1 MSAIQFDI
9 EATQQGAV
17 RGILDVANA
26 YMKAG
31 EAVDRIERVLTDAEA
46 AMSLLADASVN
57 LGARMEKMRVVTS
70 KTGEA
75 KQRLKKDTEAAT
87 DAVKAAGDA
96 AEKAGDQAGAAAKE
110 EVAARK
116 LVQQTLGSVLSA
128 EEKLYE
134 RRKALQDVGAKDPQ
148 IAATVDYQ
156 RALAG
161 LTAKIEEYEKR
172 KTDAVKNS
180 AEAKQK
186 ARDIERKAQEEQKAE
201 LVIYQQQEKQL
212 KLVDKA
218 WSQGANQLEKLIALR
233 KTLLV
238 MTTKETQET
247 PKFTDALQ
255 KLNMKIE
262 DVQRRMESN
271 KGRSLSELMDEQ
283 RQAVKLMLEPIN
295 ELQQLM
301 RVREKYIAQTPEAD
315 RATRQFTEG
324 LADLDKQIGAVRQ
337 EMATGAGMDAFKD
350 KVLQS
355 LGPVGDMA
363 SGIMDLKTQFKDFN
377 ENAAKQ
383 GSSGGFFAW
392 LKSLGGGKIALMG
405 LVGALAAAGV
415 ASVQAASKFADQ
427 AVEIENAAKFA
438 GIGTDRM
445 SRYQVMQQKL
455 GLQTDEMGEVFAELA
470 SKQKD
475 VNDGSEDQVRAFR
488 DLGIS
493 VDDLNGRLSDP
504 EVKLKAIA
512 EGFKNTQDRGK
523 ATAAIMGIFGDD
535 ISKKLAP
542 ALAKGAEGIDAMLKK
557 NDDLGLSMGQDGV
570 AAAKQY
576 KETMQEL
583 DARVEGLT
591 RTFGKFAAEVIN
603 VNLEALNPKS
613 ALEYYGILGKG
624 SEEPVRTVTKNM
636 ARIEKAAADVEGRLR
651 VLATAKMFGN
661 ATPEQEAE
669 IVLLEKRRNML
680 STQMKMEKG
689 LGDEI
694 ENQARREVDLRK
706 SQVEALD
713 KVRQA
718 LASESSETLEGRAKV
733 RAAVEASKKAI
744 DQETKE
750 AKARGAD
757 TAEFLAI
764 QAQRKV
770 AAEKKAALEIRDL
783 DKQSNDERKG
793 ERKALFDSIDSFL
806 EKSVDEEARINEQ
819 RKELLGELLSA
830 RKKGLVTEAEVQAQR
845 VAINQTADK
854 EIAEHRAKKL
864 KEETD
869 ERQKLLQAIS
879 QGAEKEIDARSKA
892 AQQVAAIE
900 RQANAVTLSSL
911 KQIEQETQSSLAS
924 TRELYTQEA
933 ERINESRKLLLENT
947 TALLEKQ
954 LITEEMAQG
963 QRTAINQDADAA
975 ILAARTSNERAL
987 AALNAGGQRKQAE
1000 LVRQTTEQVAEF
1012 TKSADADMMDE
1023 KTRLHMQALDEIK
1036 RLEDV
1041 YRKAGLE
1048 HDEAFE
1054 KAKTSVLE
1062 KEARA
1067 RSAISQKEI
1076 EQYADMTK
1084 NVMGEVSKLVEAY
1097 ESRKLEAARETLGE
1111 ITELETE
1118 LEGLKEKIEENKATS
1133 ADRARAKE
1141 LEGMI
1146 EGKNKQLEA
1155 EKAAAVKAFNI
1166 NKGLSLGQ
1174 VAIDTA
1180 MAIMKAIALFGPP
1193 PSPMG
1198 IAGIAAAGTIGAVQA
1213 GIIAASEPPEI
1224 AHTGRDISGPQLSM
1238 NGSSPDERPH
1248 NLLTGEGVVNRPG
1261 MRRLGPDGLHALN
1274 TGGALPGAGG
1284 MPGVLKIR
1292 HKTFEYLSW
1301 MSMQSGGEVSQGIRK
1316 ISNSRAG
1323 RRRG

>member
-9 EATQQGAV
+9 EAAQQGAV

-31 EAVDRIERVLTDAEA
+31 AAVDRIEHTLGEAEA

-57 LGARMEKMRVVTS
+57 LGARMERMGIVTS
-70 KTGEA
+70 KAGEV
-75 KQRLKKDTEAAT
+75 QRRTKKDTDDAT
-87 DAVKAAGDA
+87 KAVKAAGDA
-96 AEKAGDQAGAAAKE
+96 ADKAAGQVGAGAKE
-110 EVAARK
+110 EADARK
-116 LVQQTLGSVLSA
+116 MVQQTLNSVISM
-128 EEKLYE
+128 EEKLYAK
-134 RRKALQDVGAKDPQ
+134 RKALQDAGAKDPQ
-148 IAATVDYQ
+148 LAATEDYQ

-161 LTAKIEEYEKR
+161 LTSKIESFEKR
-172 KTDAVKNS
+172 KVAAVENS
-180 AEAKQK
+180 AEAKKK
-186 ARDIERKAQEEQKAE
+186 ARDIDLAE
-201 LVIYQQQEKQL
+201 LSIFKQQERQA
-212 KLVDKA
+212 KLVERA
-218 WSQGANQLEKLIALR
+218 WSQGSNQLEKLIALR
-233 KTLLV
+233 KTMLT
-238 MTTKETQET
+238 MTSKEVQET

-255 KLNMKIE
+255 KMNLKIE

-301 RVREKYIAQTPEAD
+301 RAREKYIAQTPEAD
-315 RATRQFTEG
+315 RATKKFTEG
-324 LADLDKQIGAVRQ
+324 LTDLDKKIGEVRQ

-363 SGIMDLKTQFKDFN
+363 TGILDLKTQFKDFN
-377 ENAAKQ
+377 DSAAKQ
-383 GSSGGFFAW
+383 GTSGGFMAW
-392 LKSLGGGKIALMG
+392 LKSLGGGKLLLLG
-405 LVGALAAAGV
+405 LVGAMAAAGV

-475 VNDGSEDQVRAFR
+475 VNDGAEDQVRAFR

-493 VDDLNGRLSDP
+493 VEDLSGRLKDP

-512 EGFKNTQDRGK
+512 EGFKNAQDRGK
-523 ATAAIMGIFGDD
+523 ATAAIMSIFGDD

-542 ALAKGAEGIDAMLKK
+542 ALAKGSDGIEAMLRK
-557 NDDLGLSMGQDGV
+557 NDELGLSMGQDGV
-570 AAAKQY
+570 RAAKEY

-583 DARVEGLT
+583 DSRVEGLT

-603 VNLEALNPKS
+603 VNLEVLNPKS
-613 ALEYYGILGKG
+613 ALEFFGILGKG
-624 SEEPVRTVTKNM
+624 SEEPTRMVTRNM
-636 ARIEKAAADVEGRLR
+636 ARLEKAAADVEARMRILSS
-651 VLATAKMFGN
+651 VKMFGQ

-669 IVLLEKRRNML
+669 LALMESRRNMI
-680 STQMKMEKG
+680 STQMQLEKG

-694 ENQARREVDLRK
+694 EKQSRREVDLRK

-718 LASESSETLEGRAKV
+718 LASETADTLEGRAKV
-733 RAAVEASKKAI
+733 RQSLEASSKAI

-750 AKARGAD
+750 AKNRGAD

-770 AAEKKAALEIRDL
+770 AAEKKAAIEIRSI
-783 DKQSNDERKG
+783 DKQSSDERKG
-793 ERKALFDSIDSFL
+793 ERKALFDAINTFL
-806 EKSVDEEARINEQ
+806 NKSVDEEVRVNDQ
-819 RKELLGELLSA
+819 RKELLDNLLGA
-830 RKKGLVTEAEVQAQR
+830 RKKGLISEAEVELQR
-845 VAINQTADK
+845 TAINKAADD
-854 EIAEHRAKKL
+854 EIAEYRSKKL

-869 ERQKLLQAIS
+869 ERKKLLGAIA
-879 QGAEKEIDARSKA
+879 QGAEKEIEARSKA
-892 AQQVAAIE
+892 AQQVEAIT
-900 RQANAVTLSSL
+900 RQANAAGLSAL
-911 KQIEQETQSSLAS
+911 KLIEQETASSLSS

-933 ERINESRKLLLENT
+933 ERINDSRKALLENT
-947 TALLEKQ
+947 TALLEKH

-963 QRTAINQDADAA
+963 QRLAINQDADAA
-975 ILAARTSNERAL
+975 ILAARAGNERAL
-987 AALNAGGQRKQAE
+987 GALQAGGERKRAE
-1000 LVRQTTEQVAEF
+1000 LVKQTTEQVAEF
-1012 TKSADADMMDE
+1012 TRSADVDLMDDRT
-1023 KTRLHMQALDEIK
+1023 KLHLEALEEIK
-1036 RLEDV
+1036 RLEET
-1041 YRKAGLE
+1041 YRKSGLDK
-1048 HDEAFE
+1048 DEAFE
-1054 KAKTSVLE
+1054 RAKTAVLK

-1067 RSAISQKEI
+1067 RSKVNQKEI
-1076 EQYADMTK
+1076 EQYADMAK
-1084 NVMGEVSKLVEAY
+1084 NVMGEVSKLVDRY
-1097 ESRKLEAARETLGE
+1097 ENKKLDAARQTLSE
-1111 ITELETE
+1111 IGALEEELG
-1118 LEGLKEKIEENKATS
+1118 GLKEKIEEGKATS
-1133 ADRARAKE
+1133 AEQARARE
-1141 LEGMI
+1141 LESLI
-1146 EGKNKQLEA
+1146 AGKERQLEV
-1155 EKAAAVKAFNI
+1155 EKQAALKAFNI
-1166 NKGLSLGQ
+1166 NKGLSLVQ

-1180 MAIMKAIALFGPP
+1180 MGIMKAVAQFGPP

-1198 IAGIAAAGTIGAVQA
+1198 IAGIAAATAIGGIQA

-1224 AHTGRDISGPQLSM
+1224 AHTGRDISGPQLSVS
-1238 NGSSPDERPH
+1238 GSAPDERPH

-1261 MRRLGPDGLHALN
+1261 MKRLGPDGLHALN
-1274 TGGALPGAGG
+1274 TGGSLSGQGP
-1284 MPGVLKIR
+1284 MGVLKIR

-1323 RRRG
+1323 RRKG